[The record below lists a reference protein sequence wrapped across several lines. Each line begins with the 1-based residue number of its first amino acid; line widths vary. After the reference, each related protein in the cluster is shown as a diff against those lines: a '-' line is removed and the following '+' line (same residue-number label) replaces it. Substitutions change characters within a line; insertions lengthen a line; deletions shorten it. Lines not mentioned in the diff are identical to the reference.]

1 MRARCLLLACAAALA
16 LPAAAAAATGSA
28 PPGSTPPAPG
38 APPLTLRLVGAQSL
52 SGRWLVLTGARFSV
66 RGTVAPF
73 AAGES
78 VTIAVY
84 QHGRE
89 VRQATPPIMA
99 AVGMPGDST
108 PTGQFAATFSL
119 ARPGA
124 VLVQAQLSPAPGQPA
139 TATANL
145 KLEALTPQLSP
156 GARGTLV
163 ALLQQRL
170 ARLHYEVPRSGVF
183 DQGTADAVMAYRKV
197 SRLPRNTTVDRGLLT
212 RLLAGRGAFP
222 VRYRGQGRHVEAN
235 LSLQVLALIDPG
247 GRVHRIYMLSSGK
260 PSTPSVLG
268 TFQFYSK
275 TAGVNAKGMVD
286 SNYFYRGYAVHG
298 YPDVPDYPASHGCLR
313 VPIPDAAGIFGW
325 IRLGE
330 TIDVYY

>member
-1 MRARCLLLACAAALA
+1 MRACLLLACLGSIALPGTALA
-16 LPAAAAAATGSA
+16 ATPATPPA
-28 PPGSTPPAPG
+28 PAPPAPG
-38 APPLTLRLVGAQSL
+38 APPLTLRLVGAQAL
-52 SGRWLVLTGARFSV
+52 AGRWLVLTGTRFSV
-66 RGTVAPF
+66 RGTIAPF

-84 QHGRE
+84 EHGRE
-89 VRQATPPIMA
+89 VSQAVPPVVAGIAVPGAPTPI
-99 AVGMPGDST
+99 
-108 PTGQFAATFSL
+108 GQFVASFRL
-119 ARPGA
+119 ARAGA
-124 VLVQAQLSPAPGQPA
+124 VLIQAQLTPAPGQPA
-139 TATANL
+139 TATANIR
-145 KLEALTPQLSP
+145 LEALAPQLAF

-197 SRLPRNTTVDRGLLT
+197 SRLPRDTTVDRGLLT

-222 VRYRGQGRHVEAN
+222 VRYRRQGRHVEAN
-235 LSLQVLALIDPG
+235 LSLQVLALIDRG
-247 GRVHRIYMLSSGK
+247 GRVSRIYTISSGK
-260 PSTPSVLG
+260 PSTPTVLG

-275 TAGVNAKGMVD
+275 TPGVNTKGMVD

-325 IRLGE
+325 IQLGE